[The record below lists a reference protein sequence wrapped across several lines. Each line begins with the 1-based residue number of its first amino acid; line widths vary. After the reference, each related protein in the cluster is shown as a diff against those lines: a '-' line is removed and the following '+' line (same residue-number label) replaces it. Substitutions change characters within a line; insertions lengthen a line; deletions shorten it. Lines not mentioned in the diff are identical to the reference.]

1 MSVVTRRSSNNA
13 LEAKSN
19 MPRALKAKLSRNQR
33 NNKTND
39 REKFCIKVP
48 NSTREALMMDIMN
61 NNTPWGY
68 DITKDIS
75 ALEILCVLQ
84 YYTPKTK
91 FEKNDIWQW
100 APIWIIF
107 DIKQQYLRHNASL
120 VFGGHV
126 VDSS

>member
-48 NSTREALMMDIMN
+48 NSTREVLMMDIMN
-61 NNTPWGY
+61 NNTPWWGA
-68 DITKDIS
+68 I
-75 ALEILCVLQ
+75 
-84 YYTPKTK
+84 
-91 FEKNDIWQW
+91 N
-100 APIWIIF
+100 
-107 DIKQQYLRHNASL
+107 
-120 VFGGHV
+120 
-126 VDSS
+126 